1 MVTKIKEQKTVL
13 ISKATLNVYTKHIFN
28 DSEELI
34 KNLKSPHS
42 FTLFP
47 FYLSAVI
54 YIYDCFTHNITVIIV
69 LMNIHIDL

>member
-1 MVTKIKEQKTVL
+1 ML
-13 ISKATLNVYTKHIFN
+13 IPNIFN

-34 KNLKSPHS
+34 KNLKSPQS

-54 YIYDCFTHNITVIIV
+54 YIYDFTHNITY
-69 LMNIHIDL
+69 NCTNEHSY